1 MDCISENIGS
11 LETTVGAMIITKAD
25 VAHRTTKVALEKGY
39 FSKGGLGRKEP
50 AQLGH

>member
-11 LETTVGAMIITKAD
+11 LETTVGAMIITKAE

>member
-11 LETTVGAMIITKAD
+11 LETTVGSMITKAE